1 MQVQVLLGSNLSS
14 SERSHVVSVFTK
26 GQKKAGLFYDVTD
39 ANCYVQNGST
49 HGRVFVT
56 IKL

>member
-14 SERSHVVSVFTK
+14 SECSHVVSVFTK
-26 GQKKAGLFYDVTD
+26 GQKKAGLVYDVTD
-39 ANCYVQNGST
+39 ANCYVQNDST